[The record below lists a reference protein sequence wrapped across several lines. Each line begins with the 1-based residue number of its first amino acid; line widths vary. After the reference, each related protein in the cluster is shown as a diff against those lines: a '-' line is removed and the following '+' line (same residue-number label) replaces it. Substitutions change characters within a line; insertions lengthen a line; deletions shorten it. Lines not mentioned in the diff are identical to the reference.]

1 MYVNYYR
8 KIAHETSMMIQT
20 FGEIFFQ
27 VIVLPPVQIAEVA
40 CQYRV
45 NQITG
50 RFQLKANDILNY
62 LRKVKTS

>member
-1 MYVNYYR
+1 
-8 KIAHETSMMIQT
+8 MMIQT

-62 LRKVKTS
+62 LRKVKIS